1 MAMNR
6 FLLTIMIPLCCA
18 CGSSR
23 KTEKIST
30 ANMNMFATETLK
42 AQTVAIPARKAKL
55 SIPLINGAIAGL
67 PPGAS
72 YQARNA
78 HTSVT
83 ARVENDTLVIVS
95 ETDSIMSTVYD
106 YEKLIKEN
114 TDTTIKEEKE
124 KSIGNSASFQLLIL
138 AISVFFILLFVY
150 RKQ

>member
-1 MAMNR
+1 MNR

-55 SIPLINGAIAGL
+55 SIPLINGAIAL

-83 ARVENDTLVIVS
+83 ATIENDTLFVESVC
-95 ETDSIMSTVYD
+95 DSIKSTYYD
-106 YEKLIKEN
+106 YERISGKNENSEIWQNKETEIGKSSSLRTILI
-114 TDTTIKEEKE
+114 I
-124 KSIGNSASFQLLIL
+124 ISAAIVLLC
-138 AISVFFILLFVY
+138 VY

>member
-1 MAMNR
+1 MKR
-6 FLLTIMIPLCCA
+6 ILLSILIPVCCA

-23 KTEKIST
+23 KTGNAMS
-30 ANMNMFATETLK
+30 ASRNMFSTEMLK

-55 SIPLINGAIAGL
+55 SIPLINGTIAGL

-78 HTSVT
+78 HTSVK
-83 ARVENDTLVIVS
+83 ASIENDTLFIESVC
-95 ETDSIMSTVYD
+95 DSIMSTVYD
-106 YEKLIKEN
+106 YEKLIQEKA
-114 TDTTIKEEKE
+114 DTTIMEEKD
-124 KSIGNSASFQLLIL
+124 KSIGNSASFQLLTL

>member
-30 ANMNMFATETLK
+30 ANMNMFSTETLK

-67 PPGAS
+67 PQGAS

-78 HTSVT
+78 HTSVK
-83 ARVENDTLVIVS
+83 ASIENDTLFIESVC
-95 ETDSIMSTVYD
+95 DSIMSTVYD
-106 YEKLIKEN
+106 YEKLIQEKA
-114 TDTTIKEEKE
+114 DTTIKEEKE
-124 KSIGNSASFQLLIL
+124 KSIGNSVPFQLLTFV
-138 AISVFFILLFVY
+138 ISVFFILLFVY

>member
-1 MAMNR
+1 MKR
-6 FLLTIMIPLCCA
+6 ILLSILIPVGFA

-23 KTEKIST
+23 KTENAMS
-30 ANMNMFATETLK
+30 ASRNMFSTETLK

-55 SIPLINGAIAGL
+55 SIPLINGTIAGL

-78 HTSVT
+78 YTSVT
-83 ARVENDTLVIVS
+83 ARVENDSLIIVS

-106 YEKLIKEN
+106 YEKLIQEKA
-114 TDTTIKEEKE
+114 DTTLKEEKE
-124 KSIGNSASFQLLIL
+124 KSIGNSASFQLLTL

>member
-1 MAMNR
+1 MNR

-30 ANMNMFATETLK
+30 ANMNMFSTETLK

-67 PPGAS
+67 PQGAS

-78 HTSVT
+78 HTSVK
-83 ARVENDTLVIVS
+83 ASIENDTLFIESVC
-95 ETDSIMSTVYD
+95 DSIQSTYYG
-106 YEKLIKEN
+106 YERISGKNENSEIRQNKETETGKGSNLRTILI
-114 TDTTIKEEKE
+114 I
-124 KSIGNSASFQLLIL
+124 ISAAIVLLC
-138 AISVFFILLFVY
+138 VY

>member
-1 MAMNR
+1 MNR

-30 ANMNMFATETLK
+30 ANMNMFSTETLK

-55 SIPLINGAIAGL
+55 SIPLINGTIAGL

-72 YQARNA
+72 YQARNS
-78 HTSVT
+78 HTSVK
-83 ARVENDTLVIVS
+83 ASIENDTLFIESVC
-95 ETDSIMSTVYD
+95 DSIQSTYYG
-106 YEKLIKEN
+106 YERISGKNENSEIRQNKETETGKGSNLRTILI
-114 TDTTIKEEKE
+114 I
-124 KSIGNSASFQLLIL
+124 ISAAIVLLC
-138 AISVFFILLFVY
+138 VY